1 MEQLQDENEVLNTK
15 IKQLESKLTELGVS
29 VAEETKSEVSSNDI
43 VPQIITNEVSFPLLY
58 LTELS

>member
-1 MEQLQDENEVLNTK
+1 MLNTK

-43 VPQIITNEVSFPLLY
+43 VPQIITNEVSFPLLN